1 MKNKVAQIILITIL
15 ASILSYSIA
24 QACSLIAPTIF
35 VKCSNLKTSILA
47 HESRAI
53 GETFEDFQKRVID
66 QTLKNLHAVTPQCK
80 EDLTPALDMFEQ
92 EIVKWIEFNNRRILL
107 DRDLILEPYS
117 IARESAIQKN
127 KDDLLSCRYE
137 ESKHIG
143 SWLIVFEKGRSYCY
157 TYWYDR
163 GGMCPIV
170 ILSLGHFLFY
180 LITNPSLVSLPY
192 LAGLFLMGGVIIY
205 VWWRLLKNQPIIKL
219 NKIVALSAIILVI
232 EFFLIVMP
240 FWVLGQ
246 IIGWILL
253 FFLAILWYKRWK
265 AKESASRSTAG

>member
-1 MKNKVAQIILITIL
+1 MKNKVARSILITIL
-15 ASILSYSIA
+15 VSMLSYSIA
-24 QACSLIAPTIF
+24 QACSLIAPTIL
-35 VKCSNLKTSILA
+35 VKCSNLKTPILA

-53 GETFEDFQKRVID
+53 GETSEDFQKRVID
-66 QTLKNLHAVTPQCK
+66 QTIMNLHAVTPQCK
-80 EDLTPALDMFEQ
+80 EDLTPVLDMFEQ
-92 EIVKWIEFNNRRILL
+92 EIVKWIEFKNRRILL
-107 DRDLILEPYS
+107 DRDLILESYS
-117 IARESAIQKN
+117 LARESEIQKS

-137 ESKHIG
+137 ESKHVG

-157 TYWYDR
+157 TYWYNR
-163 GGMCPIV
+163 GGMCPVV

-180 LITNPSLVSLPY
+180 LVTNLNLVSLPY
-192 LAGLFLMGGVIIY
+192 LVGLFLMGGAIIY
-205 VWWRLLKNQPIIKL
+205 VWWKLLKNQSTIQL

-253 FFLAILWYKRWK
+253 FFLAVLWYKRWK
-265 AKESASRSTAG
+265 VKGSASRSTAG